1 MGTQSTWGLYCGLT
15 MHYLLLALS
24 FFVASAQVIPT
35 CDECKAAVDGLV
47 TRLTSDASIDE
58 QTTILISMLC
68 PAVPDPQQC
77 EDGLTVAWPEIGRAV
92 YPKFLES
99 TSVCTQQGSCTLRE
113 WTCEACLDG
122 IIRIAGIIND
132 PATIAE
138 VTAFVQG
145 DGFCGQHPENAE
157 CPDQMSLLIP
167 DALPILADVMI
178 ETDTELCQDIVG
190 VC

>member
-99 TSVCTQQGSCTLRE
+99 TSVCTQLGSCTLR
-113 WTCEACLDG
+113 DG
-122 IIRIAGIIND
+122 
-132 PATIAE
+132 PARRVSMASSGLPGSSMPPPQSPRSLPSSREMVSVASTQR
-138 VTAFVQG
+138 TL
-145 DGFCGQHPENAE
+145 NA
-157 CPDQMSLLIP
+157 
-167 DALPILADVMI
+167 PIK
-178 ETDTELCQDIVG
+178 
-190 VC
+190 